1 MNVYTRPLFRQAG
14 GPAQPMAQDMSQ
26 EIERVAGQLNYL
38 NTMIAVEPNMS
49 TKRQLMEA
57 IQNLAQTTPPEVFNA
72 ASKLVRDAE
81 ASKSPDVMA
90 NPNMDPG
97 NRSFVSPVNR
107 ANGGEIMPPAMQQ
120 GMAPPPEAAMLERAE
135 MMASQQAEQL
145 GAQYAQDMM
154 QNVNSAE
161 SAEDLINAMRGN
173 QMPLEARREELGG
186 LVGMEDANATPES
199 VLALVQPVIMMTEE
213 GAINSGIGELMQGI
227 IGDVEMTTE
236 GGMPTEM
243 GQGVGGLMMAGAQE
257 APAPQNFNQGGAVQS
272 YALGGIAMPP
282 AFAPML
288 DSGQDTDLLQP
299 IEVTATRREPM
310 TTDQG
315 ESASEMLLSGS
326 VFGDSV
332 KGYYNEMLPL
342 YQEILGQTE
351 DQKNYNKA
359 QAYFDLAQAGLALA
373 SGTDPRTG
381 KSVAGQ
387 PFGAQLATA
396 ASALPAAFQER
407 AAEQRKLEQGVK
419 SSALSGA
426 MQQALSE
433 QDYKQKLNLAVLDAS
448 LKGTTTVDDVI
459 VRMPDGSPKVFDI
472 KKQLP
477 EYRAAIESGGVVTEG
492 KKESSYGSSA
502 RGQALERLS
511 TPEGVQGAI
520 LGLLGERT
528 PEAMLG
534 LSDLAEIQE
543 FSEQTGEATSVVPTH
558 LQPFVRLIND
568 PVALKTFQENNAET
582 KQMFMDDME
591 ATATA
596 IANGTKDPSELYD
609 FVDARIA
616 TAANID
622 MESGTGLPSGFWS
635 LVEGGAQQFSDIFNL
650 NLGDGVSDSDQARR
664 MLSSVMQSVDR
675 YVAGAPDESRLL
687 QQQYERLVEQL
698 PKASMIET
706 DASAKEGLK
715 NYRDLVDSDISV
727 LQNTIEQA
735 QLYRPATLDRTRRR
749 LMQAYNL
756 RSLLTALYEN
766 YAGGVSGA
774 NIPTDV
780 GTFLEGSSSLK
791 TPSFDMS
798 IYYRNNEGG

>member
-288 DSGQDTDLLQP
+288 DEDQDADLLQP

-310 TTDQG
+310 TTGQETG
-315 ESASEMLLSGS
+315 PAEMLLSGS
-326 VFGDSV
+326 TFGDSV

-351 DQKNYNKA
+351 DQKSYNKA

-419 SSALSGA
+419 SAALSGA
-426 MQQALSE
+426 M
-433 QDYKQKLNLAVLDAS
+433 
-448 LKGTTTVDDVI
+448 
-459 VRMPDGSPKVFDI
+459 
-472 KKQLP
+472 
-477 EYRAAIESGGVVTEG
+477 
-492 KKESSYGSSA
+492 
-502 RGQALERLS
+502 
-511 TPEGVQGAI
+511 
-520 LGLLGERT
+520 
-528 PEAMLG
+528 
-534 LSDLAEIQE
+534 
-543 FSEQTGEATSVVPTH
+543 
-558 LQPFVRLIND
+558 
-568 PVALKTFQENNAET
+568 
-582 KQMFMDDME
+582 
-591 ATATA
+591 
-596 IANGTKDPSELYD
+596 
-609 FVDARIA
+609 
-616 TAANID
+616 
-622 MESGTGLPSGFWS
+622 
-635 LVEGGAQQFSDIFNL
+635 
-650 NLGDGVSDSDQARR
+650 
-664 MLSSVMQSVDR
+664 
-675 YVAGAPDESRLL
+675 
-687 QQQYERLVEQL
+687 
-698 PKASMIET
+698 
-706 DASAKEGLK
+706 
-715 NYRDLVDSDISV
+715 
-727 LQNTIEQA
+727 EQA
-735 QLYRPATLDRTRRR
+735 QLEQKYLNDLLISRMATASRLAARGLDERVV
-749 LMQAYNL
+749 LDKEGNEVAVLNVNNAADL
-756 RSLLTALYEN
+756 AAYEN
-766 YAGGVSGA
+766 YKGTGQYTFRKITSDGAESLTNYIIQAPDGSRELVESFDNGKTYIGPDGTAVKTPTGEGYSTAVAPPEQVAELQKSISSENKYRKILEDLQRGESSPSEGVLSDR
-774 NIPTDV
+774 TY
-780 GTFLEGSSSLK
+780 TSSLISNATLNKQAIEEK
-791 TPSFDMS
+791 TGEPLDIEEGAKAINAVKQSAYAAAKEGTGPGAGITAGIDKYFGFLQDNLDPDDATVLGARQYLRALRFIGKVALVTNPRFPVGEMQLASELFPDPDAFFANPESEALKLSQIKAVTDDVYEKTIRNLASGGLDSTQRREAENSLREIELLRTLVGDVPTIGQQQFAQNRFDLSGQRTTQPS
-798 IYYRNNEGG
+798 YGTGVQ